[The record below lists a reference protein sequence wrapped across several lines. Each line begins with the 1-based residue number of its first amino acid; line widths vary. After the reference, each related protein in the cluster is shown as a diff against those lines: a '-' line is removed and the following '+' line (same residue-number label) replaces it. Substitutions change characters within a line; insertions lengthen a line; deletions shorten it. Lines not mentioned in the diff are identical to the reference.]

1 MPGSGFVYMDG
12 RQPCGTQ
19 AARLR
24 MYSEDKDLVERILAA
39 EPRAFES
46 LVRKYNR
53 LGGAIAY
60 SIVKDFHLAEDVVQ
74 ESFLKAFR
82 SLHGLREPEK
92 FKYWFAG
99 LVRSKAVDLLRQ
111 RRSRAAAELPECDVG
126 RRGLRQDLA
135 GAAAAPAAASGEEE
149 LLREESRARILEA
162 IGDLPEE
169 DRLVVV
175 LKHMEGLSY
184 KEIAE
189 LTETSVGAVE
199 SRLFRARQALRKKL
213 GAAP

>member
-1 MPGSGFVYMDG
+1 
-12 RQPCGTQ
+12 
-19 AARLR
+19 

-39 EPRAFES
+39 EPRAFEV

-60 SIVKDFHLAEDVVQ
+60 SVVKDFHLAEDVVQ

-111 RRSRAAAELPECDVG
+111 RRSHAVAELPECDVG
-126 RRGLRQDLA
+126 RRGLRQDPS
-135 GAAAAPAAASGEEE
+135 GAPAAPASSVEDEVV
-149 LLREESRARILEA
+149 REESRARIREA

>member
-1 MPGSGFVYMDG
+1 
-12 RQPCGTQ
+12 
-19 AARLR
+19 

-111 RRSRAAAELPECDVG
+111 RRSRAAAELPEDDVGRRGLRQCDVG

-162 IGDLPEE
+162 IGDLSEE

>member
-1 MPGSGFVYMDG
+1 
-12 RQPCGTQ
+12 
-19 AARLR
+19 
-24 MYSEDKDLVERILAA
+24 MYSEDKDLVERILAG
-39 EPRAFES
+39 EPGAFEA

-111 RRSRAAAELPECDVG
+111 RRSRATAELP
-126 RRGLRQDLA
+126 QDL
-135 GAAAAPAAASGEEE
+135 PAAAETSAGTSGEEE
-149 LLREESRARILEA
+149 VDREESRAKILEA

-184 KEIAE
+184 KEIAD
-189 LTETSVGAVE
+189 LMETSIGSVE